1 MTNKRDDFRG
11 FSLFSDIEDYVLRV
25 RNRACVL
32 ANMAEDNSKSSLINA
47 KGVSLILGYFQQV
60 PEDERDLETVLL
72 AHRGV
77 GGVGHPVLRLR
88 NAGEQS

>member
-32 ANMAEDNSKSSLINA
+32 ANMAEDNSQSSLINA

-60 PEDERDLETVLL
+60 PEDEREDLTAKFKTTMAE
-72 AHRGV
+72 RGF
-77 GGVGHPVLRLR
+77 RITT
-88 NAGEQS
+88 

>member
-25 RNRACVL
+25 RNRAVVL
-32 ANMAEDNSKSSLINA
+32 TNMAEDNSKSSLINA

-60 PEDERDLETVLL
+60 PEDEREDLTAKFKTTMAE
-72 AHRGV
+72 RGF
-77 GGVGHPVLRLR
+77 RIT
-88 NAGEQS
+88 A

>member
-32 ANMAEDNSKSSLINA
+32 ANMAEDNSQSSLINA

-60 PEDERDLETVLL
+60 PEDEREDLTAKFKTTMAE
-72 AHRGV
+72 RGF
-77 GGVGHPVLRLR
+77 HITT
-88 NAGEQS
+88 

>member
-25 RNRACVL
+25 RNRAVVL
-32 ANMAEDNSKSSLINA
+32 TNMAEDNSQSSLINA

-60 PEDERDLETVLL
+60 PEDEREDLTAKFKTTMAE
-72 AHRGV
+72 RGF
-77 GGVGHPVLRLR
+77 RITT
-88 NAGEQS
+88 

>member
-32 ANMAEDNSKSSLINA
+32 ANMAQDNSQSSLINA

-60 PEDERDLETVLL
+60 PEDEREDLTAKFKTTMAE
-72 AHRGV
+72 RGF
-77 GGVGHPVLRLR
+77 RIT
-88 NAGEQS
+88 A